1 MKTKKLSSR
10 LVLAAKLN
18 MGIGCRAA
26 FPAAMLF
33 AMTVTAGAQ
42 LSGKGSIVGVVKDP
56 SGAIVP
62 GATVTAINSANGATV
77 TRTSTGGGDFT
88 ISPLDAGIYTV
99 TVAMPGFEKITQQ
112 NVHVNALEV
121 FNYNPTLTVGS
132 QGDTITVSAAPP
144 AIQGDN
150 ATLGGTLEQ
159 ETYAALPIQVGAYN
173 QPGARRATDFVALLP
188 GVQFNETNGNA
199 TTNSGVVNGGGA
211 RGAVSDIYINGMP
224 FISAAGQGDPRFVWS
239 AISVDAVDQL
249 QVQTSGYSAI
259 YEGQG
264 VQNYTI
270 KSGGNKVHGAAYYYF
285 RNTILDSWGFFAP
298 GTINPATG
306 LVVSKPAEHQNEYG
320 LALSGP
326 ILRNR
331 IFLFGNYNGYR
342 YSKGPTYAAQTLPT
356 TDEQGG
362 NFTGIQTPSATISTG
377 IYDPASC
384 PTGNINANGT
394 FCQRTRFAGGGV
406 QDVIP
411 GASQSKVAQNLQSFL
426 PALSNQNVT
435 NNYIGGYKTGLS
447 NFTAT
452 GKLDY
457 AVNDHHSISFLAA
470 AGRQSTT
477 APAGQTSTSANS
489 TTTFNQAP
497 PPYIDVQEFAPKTK
511 VLIFEDNYTFSP
523 RLVNQF
529 KYGFARYF
537 GPTFNIDQGGA
548 FGAQTNGITG
558 LPAGQSANSFPNVR
572 FTGTGAPNYWG
583 YTGGNIQATNAYT
596 LVDNVNFTAGKHSL
610 TGGIQLA
617 WLQYNYQSLTTGNGP
632 LQVNFTNAQTGCY
645 ALTTT
650 ATKITSTTQ
659 CYAGASGTTPASTII
674 ATTGLPYASYLVG
687 AASSGSFTNSSVIE
701 TGARFRPI
709 SPYLQDDW
717 KVTSKLTVNLG
728 LRWDYYPSYTEA
740 QNRYSFL
747 NPGLTN
753 VATGTLGALQTA
765 GNGPIGCNCS
775 SPVKNSFKNFGPR
788 IGAAYSVT
796 PRTVVRASFGVI
808 YAHGGATGGSAV
820 SRQGSGLLGYSA
832 APSFTSASAGLP
844 AFYLDPSRN
853 ANNQTIPGYTLPAA
867 PTVNSFGTGYFT
879 STASGV
885 TTTSPTPQTIGYAD
899 TYYGDR
905 APQFINFTAGFQQ
918 SFTRDITL
926 TANYVGSNGHFLQP
940 DSMTARGVQ
949 SNAIS
954 PIYAGLGANLATPV
968 AKLPAGYL
976 AANNL
981 TLPYAN
987 FDQNQT
993 LGQALRPY
1001 AQYNGVSDSYGFV
1014 ANSSYNA
1021 LQLSLAMRPHN
1032 GASFM
1037 VNYVWSKN
1045 FDDAGTFRSGYD
1057 VPASVASDGRFHKV
1071 DSLDRSLSL
1080 ANQPQHLVATGVF
1093 DSPFGKGRAIDNK
1106 YASAVFGGFK
1116 FSTIFMA
1123 FSGSPLAITAQAPY
1137 LNTSGGIQTTAMPFL
1152 NPGYTRARIKGRWGQ
1167 GTVANPCLY
1176 VPMGQ
1181 KCTFVNP
1188 SYIDTTP
1195 FAMAGNG
1202 LSAAQD
1208 YHISTIARTS
1218 PLGLQ
1223 SPASYNLDIS
1233 LRRSF
1238 PLHMGEGKH
1247 ITLEGDLYNV
1257 TNHTQ
1262 FGGIGTVVGSSN
1274 FGQVSVQSNSPRDA
1288 QLSARIEF

>member
-1 MKTKKLSSR
+1 MRVKKLSGR
-10 LVLAAKLN
+10 LALAVSNGRLLQRN
-18 MGIGCRAA
+18 A
-26 FPAAMLF
+26 FPAVCLVVLSA
-33 AMTVTAGAQ
+33 TAGAQ

-56 SGAIVP
+56 TGAIVP
-62 GATVTAINSANGATV
+62 GATITATNTSNGTSV
-77 TRTSTGGGDFT
+77 TRTSTGAGDFT

-99 TVAMPGFEKITQQ
+99 VVSMTGFEKITQE

-150 ATLGGTLEQ
+150 ATLGATLEQ

-270 KSGGNKVHGAAYYYF
+270 KSGGNKIHGAAYYYF

-298 GTINPATG
+298 GTTNPATG
-306 LVVSKPAEHQNEYG
+306 LQVSKPAEHQNEYG

-331 IFLFGNYNGYR
+331 VFLFGNYNGYR
-342 YSKGPTYAAQTLPT
+342 YSKGPTYAAQTLPNT
-356 TDEQGG
+356 NEQNGI
-362 NFTGIQTPSATISTG
+362 FTGIQAATTASNTG
-377 IYDPASC
+377 IYDPTSC
-384 PTGNINANGT
+384 PNGNINANGT
-394 FCQRTRFAGGGV
+394 SCQRTRFASGGIP
-406 QDVIP
+406 DVIP
-411 GASQSKVAQNLQSFL
+411 GTSQSKVAQNLQSFL
-426 PALSNQNVT
+426 PALTNQGVT

-457 AVNDHHSISFLAA
+457 IVSNRHTISFLAA

-477 APAGQTSTSANS
+477 APAGQTSTSTTA

-511 VLIFEDNYTFSP
+511 VFIFEDNYTFSP

-537 GPTFNIDQGGA
+537 GPTFNIDQGGNFA
-548 FGAQTNGITG
+548 ASANGITG
-558 LPAGQSANSFPNVR
+558 LPAGQSASSFPNVR

-583 YTGGNIQATNAYT
+583 YSGGNVQATNAYT
-596 LVDNVNFTAGKHSL
+596 LVDNVNYVVGRHSVTAGV
-610 TGGIQLA
+610 QLA

-632 LQVNFTNAQTGCY
+632 LQVTFTNAQTGCY
-645 ALTTT
+645 AQTTT
-650 ATKITSTTQ
+650 ATKVTLATQ
-659 CYAGASGTTPASTII
+659 CYTGAAGTTASSTIV

-687 AASSGSFTNSSVIE
+687 AANAGSFTNSSVIE

-709 SPYLQDDW
+709 SPYVQDDW
-717 KVTSKLTVNLG
+717 KVTSKLTVNIG

-747 NPGLTN
+747 NPTLTN
-753 VATGTLGALQTA
+753 AATGTRGALQTA

-775 SPVKNSFKNFGPR
+775 SPVNNYFKNFGPR
-788 IGAAYSVT
+788 LGAAYSVT
-796 PRTVVRASFGVI
+796 PRTVIRASFGVI
-808 YAHGGATGGSAV
+808 YAHGGATGGSAT

-832 APSFTSASAGLP
+832 SPSFTSASAGLP
-844 AFYLDPSRN
+844 AFYLDAAKN
-853 ANNQTIPGYTLPAA
+853 ANGQTIPLYTLPAP

-879 STASGV
+879 TTVGGV
-885 TTTSPTPQTIGYAD
+885 TTASPTPQTIGYAD
-899 TYYGDR
+899 PYYGDR

-918 SFTRDITL
+918 SFTKDITL
-926 TANYVGSNGHFLQP
+926 TANYVGSNGHYLQP
-940 DSMTARGVQ
+940 DSMAARGYA
-949 SNAIS
+949 SNAIN
-954 PIYAGLGANLATPV
+954 PVYAQYGSNLSSSVANLQ
-968 AKLPAGYL
+968 KSGYL
-976 AANNL
+976 AANNIQ
-981 TLPYAN
+981 LPYAN
-987 FDQNQT
+987 FDTNQT
-993 LGQALRPY
+993 LAQALKPF
-1001 AQYNGVSDSYGFV
+1001 AQYNSVTDSYGFV

-1021 LQLSLAMRPHN
+1021 LQLSLAMRPVN
-1032 GASFM
+1032 GTSFM

-1057 VPASVASDGRFHKV
+1057 IPAAVAIDGQFHKA
-1071 DSLDRSLSL
+1071 DSIDRSLSL
-1080 ANQPQHLVATGVF
+1080 ANQPQHLVITGVF
-1093 DSPFGKGRAIDNK
+1093 DLPFGKGHYIDNK
-1106 YASAVFGGFK
+1106 YAAGAFGGFK

-1123 FSGSPLAITAQAPY
+1123 YSGSPLAITAQAPF
-1137 LNTSGGIQTTAMPFL
+1137 LNTSGGVQTTAMPFL
-1152 NPGYTRARIKGRWGQ
+1152 VPGRTRARQNGRWGQ
-1167 GTVANPCLY
+1167 GTVANPCLG
-1176 VPMGQ
+1176 VLGA
-1181 KCTFVNP
+1181 CTNVNP
-1188 SYIDTTP
+1188 SYVDMNAFASTQNGALTP
-1195 FAMAGNG
+1195 
-1202 LSAAQD
+1202 AQD

-1223 SPASYNLDIS
+1223 SPANYDLDIS
-1233 LRRSF
+1233 LRRTF
-1238 PLHMGEGKH
+1238 PLHLGETSH
-1247 ITLEGDLYNV
+1247 LTIEGDLYNV

-1262 FGGIGTVVGSSN
+1262 FGGIGQVVGSSN
-1274 FGQVSVQSNSPRDA
+1274 FGQVSTQSNTSRDA

>member
-1 MKTKKLSSR
+1 MRNVRRSLALAAAQNRRVLSNAVVPA
-10 LVLAAKLN
+10 LVLATLA
-18 MGIGCRAA
+18 
-26 FPAAMLF
+26 
-33 AMTVTAGAQ
+33 VSAGAQ

-56 SGAIVP
+56 TGAIVP
-62 GATVTAINSANGATV
+62 GATLTATNTANGTSV
-77 TRTSTGGGDFT
+77 TRTSSGAGDFT
-88 ISPLDAGIYTV
+88 LSPLDAGIYTV
-99 TVAMPGFEKITQQ
+99 TVTMAGFEKITQQ

-121 FNYNPTLTVGS
+121 FNYNPTLTLGS

-270 KSGGNKVHGAAYYYF
+270 KSGGNKVHGALYYYF
-285 RNTILDSWGFFAP
+285 RNTALDSWGFFAP
-298 GTINPATG
+298 GTINPLTG
-306 LVVSKPAEHQNEYG
+306 LPVSKPAEHQNEYG

-326 ILRNR
+326 ILRDKV
-331 IFLFGNYNGYR
+331 FLFGNYNGYR
-342 YSKGPTYAAQTLPT
+342 YSKGPTYAAQTLPNT
-356 TDEQGG
+356 NEQNG
-362 NFTGIQTPSATISTG
+362 NFVGVQAASTASVG
-377 IYDPASC
+377 IYDPTSC
-384 PTGNINANGT
+384 PAGNINANGT
-394 FCQRTRFAGGGV
+394 FCQRTRFASGGV
-406 QDVIP
+406 NDVIP
-411 GASQSKVAQNLQSFL
+411 GTSQSKVAQNLQSFL

-457 AVNDHHSISFLAA
+457 IVSDRHTISFLAA

-477 APAGQTSTSANS
+477 APAGQTSTATTA

-511 VLIFEDNYTFSP
+511 VFIFEDNYTFSP
-523 RLVNQF
+523 KIVNQF

-548 FGAQTNGITG
+548 FAAAANGITG
-558 LPAGQSANSFPNVR
+558 LPVGQAANSFPNVR

-583 YTGGNIQATNAYT
+583 FAGGNVQATNAFT
-596 LVDNVNFTAGKHSL
+596 LVDNVNIVLGKHSL
-610 TGGIQLA
+610 TAGVQLA

-632 LQVNFTNAQTGCY
+632 LQATFTNAQTGCY
-645 ALTTT
+645 AQTTT
-650 ATKITSTTQ
+650 ATKVTSTTQ
-659 CYAGASGTTPASTII
+659 CYIGTAGTTPASTII

-687 AASSGSFTNSSVIE
+687 AANAGSFTNSSVIE

-709 SPYLQDDW
+709 SPYFQDDW

-740 QNRYSFL
+740 ENRYSFL

-753 VATGTLGALQTA
+753 AATGTKGALQTA
-765 GNGPIGCNCS
+765 GNGPIGCNCTT
-775 SPVKNSFKNFGPR
+775 PVNNYLKNFGPR
-788 IGAAYSVT
+788 IGLAYSVT

-808 YAHGGATGGSAV
+808 YAHGGATGGSAT

-832 APSFTSASAGLP
+832 SPSFSSASAGLP
-844 AFYLDPSRN
+844 AFYLDPAKN
-853 ANNQTIPGYTLPAA
+853 ANGLTIPAYTLPAP
-867 PTVNSFGTGYFT
+867 PTVNSFGTGYYT
-879 STASGV
+879 TTAGGV
-885 TTTSPTPQTIGYAD
+885 TTASPTPQSIGYAD

-918 SFTRDITL
+918 SFTKDITL

-940 DSMTARGVQ
+940 DSMTARGFA
-949 SNAIS
+949 SNSIN
-954 PIYAGLGANLATPV
+954 PIYASLGANLGTAV

-976 AANNL
+976 AANGL
-981 TLPYAN
+981 SLPYAN
-987 FDQNQT
+987 FDTNQT
-993 LGQALRPY
+993 LAQALKPF
-1001 AQYNGVSDSYGFV
+1001 AQYNSVSDSYGFV
-1014 ANSSYNA
+1014 SNSSYNA
-1021 LQLSLAMRPHN
+1021 LQLSLAMRPVN
-1032 GASFM
+1032 GTSFM

-1057 VPASVASDGRFHKV
+1057 IPASVAFDGQFHKA
-1071 DSLDRSLSL
+1071 DSIDRSLSL
-1080 ANQPQHLVATGVF
+1080 ANQPQHLVITGVF
-1093 DSPFGKGRAIDNK
+1093 DAPFGRGHLIDNK
-1106 YASAVFGGFK
+1106 YASGAFGGFK
-1116 FSTIFMA
+1116 VSTIFMA
-1123 FSGSPLAITAQAPY
+1123 YSGSPLAITAQAPF
-1137 LNTSGGIQTTAMPFL
+1137 LNTTQGISVVAMPFV
-1152 NPGYTRARIKGRWGQ
+1152 NPGRLRARQNGRWGQ
-1167 GTVANPCLY
+1167 GTLANPCLG
-1176 VPMGQ
+1176 VTGT
-1181 KCTFVNP
+1181 CTAQNP
-1188 SYIDTTP
+1188 SYIDSTA
-1195 FAMAGNG
+1195 FASTGNG
-1202 LSAAQD
+1202 LTSAQD

-1223 SPASYNLDIS
+1223 SPANYDLDIS

-1238 PLHMGEGKH
+1238 PLHLGETSH
-1247 ITLEGDLYNV
+1247 LTLEGDLYNV

-1274 FGQVSVQSNSPRDA
+1274 FGQVSVQSNLPRDA
-1288 QLSARIEF
+1288 QLSARFEF